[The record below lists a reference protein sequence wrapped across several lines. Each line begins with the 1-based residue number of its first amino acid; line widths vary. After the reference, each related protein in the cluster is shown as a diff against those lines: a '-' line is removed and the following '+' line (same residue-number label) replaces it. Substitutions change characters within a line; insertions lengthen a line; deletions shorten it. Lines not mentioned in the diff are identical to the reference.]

1 MTETFQAPSM
11 RALLDQGAA
20 RHGDGTF
27 IKYLSQDTVVE
38 KSYRRLRSDS
48 LAVCR
53 LLRDRCAPRTQVA
66 VIGKTSYE
74 FLVCMTGVLL
84 SGNIAVPFAPEISAE
99 EARMLFARVQVG
111 ALFYETEFEARA
123 QALKAALPGLMIFNL
138 DEISKFYALYSD
150 ASPFAPLSEE
160 PVDPAA
166 TAIIIF
172 TSGTTGV
179 RKGVMLSS
187 NALIGNI
194 MYHDYCTE
202 VFREND
208 VSLSILPM
216 YHCYCFSGDY
226 IKNLKDGVQVCLNGN
241 LRDLS
246 KNLPLFAPRIL
257 RCVPLIAESLLRRV
271 KALHAISTMPI
282 EDIKAQVFGP
292 NLEWMISGGAYLN
305 PQLISEY
312 EDLGI
317 HLRQG
322 YGMTEAGCRISVPD
336 MTADPAS
343 VGRVIDLCDVRVR
356 GGEIQVSTPT
366 MMTGYFD
373 MPEETAASFTAD
385 GWLRTGDIGYVTP
398 DRQLFITGRLKNLII
413 LSGGENVSPEAIEK
427 KFANQP
433 LIKEVMVYAENDRI
447 IAEFYPDMEYA
458 ERGGIGDIREALEL
472 LVDTCNETAKS
483 AHIIADVRVRNT
495 PFPKTGSGKLHRKR
509 TEIGAN
515 GGNK

>member
-1 MTETFQAPSM
+1 MTESFYVPSM
-11 RALLDQGAA
+11 RDLLDQGAEKF
-20 RHGDGTF
+20 GDAPF
-27 IKYLSQDTVVE
+27 IKYLDHGEVKE
-38 KSYRRLRSDS
+38 KSYRQLRSDS

-53 LLRDRCAPRTQVA
+53 MLRDRCAPRTKVA

-84 SGNIAVPFAPEISAE
+84 SGNVAVPFAPEISAR
-99 EARMLFARVQVG
+99 EAEMLFRRVDVG
-111 ALFYETEFEARA
+111 ALLYETEFEQRA
-123 QALKAALPGLMIFNL
+123 QELQGRLDGLLAANLDQIDRFYAPYGADSAFAAL
-138 DEISKFYALYSD
+138 
-150 ASPFAPLSEE
+150 SELT
-160 PVDPAA
+160 VDPKE
-166 TAIIIF
+166 TSIIIF

-187 NALIGNI
+187 YALIGNI
-194 MYHDYCTE
+194 MYRDYCTE

-246 KNLPLFAPRIL
+246 RNLPLFAPRIL

-271 KALHAISTMPI
+271 KVLRSIDPHISAR
-282 EDIKAQVFGP
+282 DAAKQVFGP

-305 PQLISEY
+305 PQLIAEY

-336 MTADPAS
+336 MDADPAS
-343 VGRVIDLCDVRVR
+343 VGRVIDLCEVRVR

-373 MPEETAASFTAD
+373 MPEETAAAFTPD
-385 GWLRTGDIGYVTP
+385 GWLHTGDIGYVTE
-398 DRQLFITGRLKNLII
+398 DRQLFITGRVKNLII

-427 KFANQP
+427 KFANYP
-433 LIKEVMVYAENDRI
+433 LIKECMVYAENDSI
-447 IAEFYPDMEYA
+447 IAEFYPDEDYA
-458 ERGGIGDIREALEL
+458 MRCGIDNLLEALEL
-472 LVDTCNETAKS
+472 LVDDCNSTAKS
-483 AHIIADVRVRNT
+483 SHIIADVRVRHT
-495 PFPKTGSGKLHRKR
+495 PFPKTGSGKLFRKR

-515 GGNK
+515 GG

>member
-1 MTETFQAPSM
+1 MKDSFYVPSM
-11 RALLDQGAA
+11 RDLLDQGAEK
-20 RHGDGTF
+20 HGDATF
-27 IKYLSQDTVVE
+27 IKYLKHDAVEE
-38 KSYRRLRSDS
+38 KSYRQLRSDS

-53 LLRDRCAPRTQVA
+53 LLRDRCAPRTKVA

-84 SGNIAVPFAPEISAE
+84 SGNVAVPFAPEISAK
-99 EARMLFARVQVG
+99 EAEMLFKRVQIG
-111 ALFYETEFEARA
+111 ALLHETEFKPRA
-123 QALKAALPGLMIFNL
+123 DVLQAADPDLCLIENL
-138 DEISKFYALYSD
+138 DEISKYYEAYGE
-150 ASPFAPLSEE
+150 ASPCAALSEQ
-160 PVDPAA
+160 PVDPED

-241 LRDLS
+241 LRDLT
-246 KNLPLFAPRIL
+246 KNLPRFAPRIL

-271 KALHAISTMPI
+271 KALHAMLSVPLS
-282 EDIKAQVFGP
+282 EIKQQVFGP

-336 MTADPAS
+336 MTADSAS
-343 VGRVIDLCDVRVR
+343 VGRVIDLCEVRVK

-366 MMTGYFD
+366 MMSGYYG
-373 MPEETAASFTAD
+373 MPEETKAIFTAD

-427 KFANQP
+427 KFAAQP

-447 IAEFYPDMEYA
+447 IAEFYPDEEYA
-458 ERGGIGDIREALEL
+458 ARSGIGDIHEALEL

-483 AHIIADVRVRNT
+483 SHIIADVRVRHT
-495 PFPKTGSGKLHRKR
+495 PFPKTGSGKLFRKR
-509 TEIGAN
+509 TEIG
-515 GGNK
+515 

>member
-1 MTETFQAPSM
+1 MTESFNVPSM
-11 RALLDQGAA
+11 RALLDQGAEK
-20 RHGDGTF
+20 HGDTTF
-27 IKYLSQDTVVE
+27 IKYLRHDVIEE
-38 KSYRRLRSDS
+38 KSYRQLRSDS

-53 LLRDRCAPRTQVA
+53 LLRDRCAPRTKVA

-84 SGNIAVPFAPEISAE
+84 SGNVAVPFAPEISAK
-99 EARMLFARVQVG
+99 EASMLFARVHVG
-111 ALFYETEFEARA
+111 LLFYETEFAARA
-123 QALKAALPGLMIFNL
+123 QELQKADPALKIVCL
-138 DEISKFYALYSD
+138 DEIAQYYD
-150 ASPFAPLSEE
+150 AYGPDSPFAALSEQ
-160 PVDPAA
+160 PVDPEE

-172 TSGTTGV
+172 TSGTTGI

-187 NALIGNI
+187 DALIGNI
-194 MYHDYCTE
+194 MYRDYCTE

-241 LRDLS
+241 LRDLT

-271 KALHAISTMPI
+271 KALHAMLSVPLS
-282 EDIKAQVFGP
+282 EIKQQVFGP

-343 VGRVIDLCDVRVR
+343 VGRVIDLCTVRVR

-366 MMTGYFD
+366 MMSGYYD
-373 MPEETAASFTAD
+373 MPEETAAVFTSD

-427 KFANQP
+427 KFAAEP

-447 IAEFYPDMEYA
+447 IAEFYPDEEYA
-458 ERGGIGDIREALEL
+458 ARSGVGDIREALEL

-483 AHIIADVRVRNT
+483 AHIISDLRVRNT
-495 PFPKTGSGKLHRKR
+495 PFPKTGSGKLFRKR
-509 TEIGAN
+509 TEIG
-515 GGNK
+515 